1 MKPQSLS
8 LVLDESRP
16 AAPATP
22 GAPKSLDRLTTAL
35 EHEIVAIRELGE
47 ALVQQRS
54 AVAASDIAAVNASVD
69 DVGRLLLAVDESR
82 HHRTT
87 VVAELG
93 GTPGAS
99 LDEFEPSPGTPGAGA
114 YAAARAT
121 LRRVAEKAA
130 HEAAVNRTVLR
141 SAVEAGNAFLQA
153 LFSSAED
160 PAPVYRGAES
170 RAHSRS
176 SGFIL
181 NRRA

>member
-1 MKPQSLS
+1 MKPQSLN
-8 LVLDESRP
+8 LVLEASRP
-16 AAPATP
+16 AAPVTSGATQ
-22 GAPKSLDRLTTAL
+22 SLERLTAAL
-35 EHEIVAIRELGE
+35 EHEIVAVRELGE

-69 DVGRLLLAVDESR
+69 DVGRLLLSVDESR
-82 HHRTT
+82 RHRLA

-93 GTPGAS
+93 GAPGAS
-99 LDEFEPSPGTPGAGA
+99 LEEFEPPPGSQGASA
-114 YAAARAT
+114 YAAARAA
-121 LRRVAEKAA
+121 LRREAEKAA

-160 PAPVYRGAES
+160 PSPVYGAAE
-170 RAHSRS
+170 RQTPPRS
-176 SGFIL
+176 AGFIL